1 MSSSVPEL
9 SPAPSVVS
17 GDVDPLAAVPR
28 PGASSPGVEP
38 LLIRAGE
45 RLAGPGEDLHTARA
59 ELTLALDDA
68 LPLRVPGFNP
78 DPLTPFARAFAGLRA
93 DLGDTAEI
101 CLDLLPVTPGQRQAR
116 LRRAVRAEGA
126 GGPGGVAGGLLHL
139 AETAVGATLGLAD
152 QVLAE
157 LGAGPRGAGFFSG
170 GGPGPRAVTAAGPLE
185 TAQVRARTRAVSGK
199 LLSADPLWRMQLLLR
214 TRSAI
219 PGRAEAHLHV
229 LIGCFRQWSGDNQL
243 TVVGTNLGWLHL
255 GADSRPRRGRFDRR
269 MDVGRFRPRARS
281 WVSTTEIAG
290 LLKPPTRRCAAGN
303 VERGFEIPG
312 PPATLPTYSR
322 DRADLVPL
330 GLVRTDTGWRPV
342 GVKVTETQFTLFSGR
357 SGWGKTET
365 SLGRFLALVRCA
377 GVGGFLLDPHRDG
390 LALAKEYL
398 VDQGRR
404 VLELD
409 LSVRGSDARQAA
421 WNPLSME
428 GFSVDDVDARAGAV
442 VAAFA
447 SAMGWTE
454 TNTRALSIITMA
466 AQSLCELALRLPPD
480 LAPTIFQIP
489 SILANEDWRETVIPY
504 LSPAMRDYWS
514 TRFRRV
520 ADHVTPVT
528 NIIDR
533 MRSSKT
539 IAGVFGASRSTYNV
553 RHAMDTGKIVLA
565 CPSGLDDKDRLIAN
579 MLVFDLFRAAR
590 SRADIADPA
599 ARRPCHAFI
608 DELPAID
615 GGSRGTLARILE
627 QTRKY
632 GLFLHAATQQP
643 EALTTTTLRA
653 FLTNRSHLFSS
664 AVMEESARLLA
675 RNWGGTVTP
684 ETIIGLERY
693 THLAGVTLDGTIH
706 PPFLVRGLTVH
717 QLFGDV
723 HAPDRIGELDAAI
736 DVNLRRRPIAET
748 IADLDGKDDA
758 ILRALGSAGSAG
770 VAGGPAGSPAGP
782 GGQAVGGASSRR
794 RAVAAAVPIDLS
806 GPTASSPVPVGEPA
820 HVGEETIRPLPGR
833 RGL

>member
-1 MSSSVPEL
+1 MTTLVDLDGGDQADPVPA
-9 SPAPSVVS
+9 S
-17 GDVDPLAAVPR
+17 DPQ
-28 PGASSPGVEP
+28 GAP

-59 ELTLALDDA
+59 ELTLGLDDA
-68 LPLRVPGFNP
+68 LPLRTLGFDP
-78 DPLTPFARAFAGLRA
+78 DPLTPFARAYAQLRP
-93 DLGDTAEI
+93 DLGETAEI
-101 CLDLLPVTPGQRQAR
+101 CLDLLPVTPAQRRAR
-116 LRRAVRAEGA
+116 VHRAVRAEGT
-126 GGPGGVAGGLLHL
+126 GGPPGRAGQLLHL
-139 AETAVGATLGLAD
+139 ADTAIGATITLTD
-152 QVLAE
+152 QLFAE
-157 LGAGPRGAGFFSG
+157 TFGGPRPG
-170 GGPGPRAVTAAGPLE
+170 GGRTGPGGQGARQPGPLE
-185 TAQVRARTRAVSGK
+185 TAQVRARTRAVSAK
-199 LLSADPLWRMQLLLR
+199 LLSTDPLWQMQLLLR

-229 LIGCFRQWSGDNQL
+229 LIGCFKQWAGENHL
-243 TVVGTNLGWLHL
+243 TAVGANLGWLHL
-255 GADSRPRRGRFDRR
+255 GADSQLRRGRFDRR
-269 MDVGRFRPRARS
+269 MDTGRFRPRSRS

-290 LLKPPTRRCAAGN
+290 LLKPPTRRCTAGN
-303 VERGFEIPG
+303 VERGFEIPP

-322 DRADLVPL
+322 DRTDLVPL

-342 GVKVTETQFTLFSGR
+342 GVKVRETQFTLFSGR

-377 GVGGFLLDPHRDG
+377 GMGGFLLDPHRDG

-398 VDQGRR
+398 VDQGAR

-409 LSVRGSDARQAA
+409 MSPRGSDTRQAA

-428 GFSVDDVDARAGAV
+428 GFTVDDVDARAGAV

-466 AQSLCELALRLPPD
+466 AQSLCELALQLPPD

-489 SILANEDWRETVIPY
+489 SILSNEDWRESVIPH

-514 TRFRRV
+514 TRFKRV

-539 IAGVFGASRSTYNV
+539 IAGVFGSSRSTYNV

-590 SRADIADPA
+590 SRQDIVDPA

-643 EALTTTTLRA
+643 EALTPTTLKA

-664 AVMEESARLLA
+664 SVMEESARLLA
-675 RNWGGTVTP
+675 RNWGGAVTP

-693 THLAGVTLDGTIH
+693 THLAGVTLDGVIH

-723 HAPDRIGELDAAI
+723 HAPDRIDELDAAI
-736 DVNLRRRPIAET
+736 DRNLHRRPIAET
-748 IADLDGKDDA
+748 IADLDGKDEA
-758 ILRALGSAGSAG
+758 ILTALSTPTPAAPRP
-770 VAGGPAGSPAGP
+770 PAGSSPRGRGRSVTTTVPVDLSSPTAAAAAP
-782 GGQAVGGASSRR
+782 SEDVPASS
-794 RAVAAAVPIDLS
+794 AVTDLADAQH
-806 GPTASSPVPVGEPA
+806 PQ
-820 HVGEETIRPLPGR
+820 GR
-833 RGL
+833 GRGL